1 MSYIGALADYRR
13 YFMPA
18 RFYTIAGRIMH
29 YGRYGRDAENSMLLP
44 LHVGYPELMRGY
56 TLGSFSTSE
65 CTAGPAGSCETLD
78 RLLGSRLLVANLELR
93 FPLLRPF
100 GVTSGMYGPL
110 PVEVALFTD
119 AGVVW
124 TKADRPTF
132 WGGNRPPVT
141 SAGVTFRT
149 NLMGFA
155 IGQLDFAYPFQRP
168 GRGWVW
174 SFSLTPG
181 F

>member
-1 MSYIGALADYRR
+1 M
-13 YFMPA
+13 
-18 RFYTIAGRIMH
+18 
-29 YGRYGRDAENSMLLP
+29 
-44 LHVGYPELMRGY
+44 
-56 TLGSFSTSE
+56 
-65 CTAGPAGSCETLD
+65 
-78 RLLGSRLLVANLELR
+78 LVANLELR

-100 GVTSGMYGPL
+100 GVTSAMYGPL

-119 AGVVW
+119 AGVAW

-132 WGGNRPPVT
+132 WGGNRPPVA
-141 SAGVTFRT
+141 SAGVTFRA
-149 NLMGFA
+149 NLMGVA
-155 IGQLDFAYPFQRP
+155 IGQFDFAYPFQRP